1 MKKTK
6 FLSVLLM
13 ALVLS
18 IISVKA
24 KEVSTTDEL
33 NECMTSSNES
43 VCKLTA
49 DVNITNSIV
58 ITSDKTLDL
67 NGKTLEL
74 VNCNNS
80 VIEVTGVK
88 LTVDDSIGDG
98 SIKSTGGYGL
108 YALDGGTVVLNN
120 GTIDTL
126 YAGLSGNNTTGDMN
140 FEIHGG
146 TVTTSD
152 GASIYM
158 PGQVNLI
165 MDGGTLNGGINVRMG
180 QIEIKGGTINNTNS
194 ANTDT
199 VEEYYNYS
207 GNVWYGDA
215 LAITTGSY
223 TSKNIQYGNS
233 LNLKISGGTFNSTMG
248 SALTIYS
255 LGKVD
260 QDINVSITGGNFIGK
275 NESIT
280 VRDMTKED
288 IDSTYKAFSNT
299 INLSVTSG
307 TYNYDVSDYVSKGY
321 SVFKTGEEK
330 YVVAK
335 AVDISKLPEESIY
348 ISVGDVYEVP
358 ELGDYSYYTSSD
370 EDIASVFGN
379 KITAAKAGRVYIY
392 AYTGERTGAGF
403 EIVVLDK
410 KVDGVTEAASQIF
423 DEIDKVNNGEA
434 TTVKGVD
441 KETIEKVTE
450 ALNNQKEVTIDVVA
464 DEIEE
469 KDLIKEEKDALTKE
483 ITDNDNA
490 IYFFNA
496 ELVFTDGENVL
507 GNITETLKEV
517 EFTLPLPKDIPAIKD
532 GYKREY
538 FILRLH
544 DGKVDKLDVKVDD
557 ETFTFKS
564 NKFSTYVLGYT
575 DKAEKN
581 ETPKDEVK
589 TEIEPP
595 KTLDSGISYMIMAIV
610 SLIIVAFTVMYFKK
624 RYN

>member
-1 MKKTK
+1 MIK
-6 FLSVLLM
+6 
-13 ALVLS
+13 
-18 IISVKA
+18 
-24 KEVSTTDEL
+24 
-33 NECMTSSNES
+33 
-43 VCKLTA
+43 
-49 DVNITNSIV
+49 
-58 ITSDKTLDL
+58 
-67 NGKTLEL
+67 
-74 VNCNNS
+74 
-80 VIEVTGVK
+80 IE
-88 LTVDDSIGDG
+88 
-98 SIKSTGGYGL
+98 
-108 YALDGGTVVLNN
+108 
-120 GTIDTL
+120 
-126 YAGLSGNNTTGDMN
+126 
-140 FEIHGG
+140 
-146 TVTTSD
+146 
-152 GASIYM
+152 
-158 PGQVNLI
+158 
-165 MDGGTLNGGINVRMG
+165 R
-180 QIEIKGGTINNTNS
+180 
-194 ANTDT
+194 
-199 VEEYYNYS
+199 
-207 GNVWYGDA
+207 
-215 LAITTGSY
+215 
-223 TSKNIQYGNS
+223 
-233 LNLKISGGTFNSTMG
+233 
-248 SALTIYS
+248 
-255 LGKVD
+255 
-260 QDINVSITGGNFIGK
+260 
-275 NESIT
+275 
-280 VRDMTKED
+280 R
-288 IDSTYKAFSNT
+288 
-299 INLSVTSG
+299 
-307 TYNYDVSDYVSKGY
+307 
-321 SVFKTGEEK
+321 EEK

-469 KDLIKEEKDALTKE
+469 KDLIKEEKDALTKK

-595 KTLDSGISYMIMAIV
+595 KTLDSGISYMIMAII